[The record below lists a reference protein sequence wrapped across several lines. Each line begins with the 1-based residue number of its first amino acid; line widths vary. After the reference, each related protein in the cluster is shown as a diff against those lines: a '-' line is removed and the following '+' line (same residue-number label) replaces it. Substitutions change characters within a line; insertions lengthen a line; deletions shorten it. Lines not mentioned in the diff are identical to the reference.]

1 MLTKL
6 SVKNFRLLRDVSIEV
21 TPGKPIVLIGPNGS
35 GKSSVLQVLDMLSRW
50 ASDGFAKGLELFGGG
65 EAVLT
70 AGTTRGTVEV
80 GFRSKPS
87 HVRRYGVCFERSK
100 PGDMSI
106 LSEWFDSYTEGLAED
121 PLRIVSRDMGSLIL
135 YDEVRKEITTKS
147 QDVGRPRFSDK
158 LSFEFVKDVFSHRSL
173 EWLRNEFGSIHV
185 YNGFLITPPW
195 ARDVREGVV
204 SPFDSA
210 VVAPV
215 ARINRRGLNLVNAL
229 FHLQNNHDDEW
240 EELVEA
246 FQAEFPF
253 VQRLEFP
260 ADPAG
265 GRIALGWRDRRYP
278 GVRMQGHQ
286 MSEGMTS
293 YLCLLAA
300 ILSPEPAAAIAF
312 DEPDA
317 HLHPSAMRRLIPLL
331 EKASER
337 SAIFVATH
345 SDRLL
350 DGLSDLAGS
359 LRVCEPT
366 QDGGV
371 VLRTLDRG
379 KLDSWRK
386 EYTLTQIRER
396 GHLDPANTNAG
407 ETP

>member
-6 SVKNFRLLRDVSIEV
+6 SVKNFRLLRDVSIDV
-21 TPGKPIVLIGPNGS
+21 TPGRPIVLIGPNGS
-35 GKSSVLQVLDMLSRW
+35 GKSSVLQVLDMLGRW
-50 ASDGFAKGLELFGGG
+50 AGDGFTKGLQAFGGG
-65 EAVLT
+65 ESVLT
-70 AGTTRGTVEV
+70 AGTSRGTIEVE
-80 GFRSKPS
+80 FRNKQRQ
-87 HVRRYGVCFERSK
+87 VRRYGACFERSK
-100 PGDMSI
+100 PGDMTI
-106 LSEWFDSYTEGLAED
+106 VSEWFDSFTEGLAED
-121 PLRIVSRDMGSLIL
+121 PLRIVSRDTGSLIL

-158 LSFEFVKDVFSHRSL
+158 LSFEFVKDIFSHKSL
-173 EWLRNEFGSIHV
+173 EWLRNELAGVHV
-185 YNGFLITPPW
+185 YSGFLITPPW
-195 ARDVREGVV
+195 VRDVREGVV

-215 ARINRRGLNLVNAL
+215 ARIDHRGLNLVNAL
-229 FHLQNNHDDEW
+229 FHLQNNHDDAW
-240 EELVEA
+240 EELVES

-265 GRIALGWRDRRYP
+265 GRIGLSWRDRRYP

-350 DGLSDLAGS
+350 DGLTDLAGS
-359 LRVCEPT
+359 LRVCEPK
-366 QDGGV
+366 DGGV
-371 VLRTLDRG
+371 MLRTLERG
-379 KLDSWRK
+379 KLDAWRK
-386 EYTLTQIRER
+386 EYTLTQLRER
-396 GHLDPANTNAG
+396 GHLDPANTNNDSG
-407 ETP
+407 G